1 MKKIKFFLLSFLLGT
16 FILMPKETLAASKVK
31 ECMYGNYKISIYND
45 SSAEITDVSNQSI
58 LINWNRWIK
67 DKKDIT
73 TCPKYIILTN
83 PIEVGNQLEYIKE
96 YATKHNAKYASLTSE
111 KDSTDLD
118 DEENSS
124 DSLGA
129 FGNKSDDNS
138 VAWLLIKILGYVRIA
153 GPVLVLILTTIDYLR
168 ALIQS
173 DDETMSKIN
182 KKVGTRLLL
191 IALLFLVPTL
201 VTAILN
207 IMGYN
212 VSIIENL
219 D

>member
-1 MKKIKFFLLSFLLGT
+1 MKKIKFFLLYFLLGIA
-16 FILMPKETLAASKVK
+16 ILTPKETLAASKVK
-31 ECMYGNYKISIYND
+31 ECNYGNYKISIYDD
-45 SSAEITDVSNQSI
+45 STAEIIDSTNQSI
-58 LINWNRWIK
+58 LINWSRWIK

-73 TCPKYIILTN
+73 TCPKYIIMTN
-83 PIEVGNQLEYIKE
+83 PIEVGNQLEYIKK
-96 YATKHNAKYASLTSE
+96 YATSHNANYASLTSE
-111 KDSTDLD
+111 KNIDADG
-118 DEENSS
+118 EETGS

-129 FGNKSDDNS
+129 FGLKSDDNS

-173 DDETMSKIN
+173 DDETMAKIN

-191 IALLFLVPTL
+191 IALLFLIPTL
-201 VTAILN
+201 VTAVLN

-212 VSIIENL
+212 VSIVENIN
-219 D
+219 